1 MRFDGFFLYFKG
13 KQIPVAKAQGIL
25 CLYFPNLIMDF
36 VVKREVK
43 NGQVIC
49 HVDWQGVFGTKLFQI
64 LIHSLT
70 DETKENS
77 EG

>member
-1 MRFDGFFLYFKG
+1 MRYDRHFVYFKG
-13 KQIPVAKAQGIL
+13 RQVSVAKAQRLL
-25 CLYFPNLIMDF
+25 CLYFPNLLMDY

-43 NGQVIC
+43 DGHVLC

-64 LIHSLT
+64 LIYN
-70 DETKENS
+70 ETKENS